1 MKTKERLLQVFEKNK
16 GVYFSGEALA
26 SLLSVSRTA
35 VWKGVCALR
44 EGGYPIDAVPNRG
57 YCLSPETDILS
68 AQGIEKYLL
77 HPELKLEVVDVTTST
92 NALLRQKAG
101 EGAPEGTVVLSG
113 CQTAGRGRL
122 GRSFYSPADTGI
134 YMSLLLRPRAMAP
147 SQAVKLTTM
156 AAAAAC
162 RAIAEVSGKDPG
174 IKWVNDIFLEG
185 KKVCGILTEASLSL
199 EDGSLDA
206 VVLGAGINVYPPA
219 EGFPG
224 ELGVIAGAVFDTPQ
238 RDGKNRLAAAFL
250 NRFFACY
257 RGAESWMDTYRE
269 KNLVVGREITVSGQR
284 AAAVAIDQDCR
295 LVVRFPDGAEKALS
309 SGEIQVKL

>member
-1 MKTKERLLQVFEKNK
+1 MKTRERLLQVFENNK

-26 SLLSVSRTA
+26 AMLGISRTA

-77 HPELKLEVVDVTTST
+77 CRDFQLEVVSVTAST
-92 NALLRQKAG
+92 NALLRQRAG

-134 YMSLLLRPRAMAP
+134 YLSLLLRPKAMAP
-147 SQAVKLTTM
+147 GQAVKITTM

-162 RAIAEVSGKDPG
+162 RAIADVSGKDPG
-174 IKWVNDIFLEG
+174 IKWVNDIFLDG

-199 EDGSLDA
+199 EDGSMEA
-206 VVLGAGINVYPPA
+206 VVLGVGINVYPPA
-219 EGFPG
+219 GGFPG
-224 ELGVIAGAVFDTPQ
+224 ELEKIAGAVFDAPQ

-250 NRFFACY
+250 NRFSACY
-257 RGAESWMDTYRE
+257 REGAPWMDTYRE
-269 KNLVVGREITVSGQR
+269 KSLVVGREVTVSGQR
-284 AAAVAIDQDCR
+284 AKAVAIDQDCR
-295 LVVRFPDGAEKALS
+295 LVVRFPDGTEKALS